1 LRAQKKEFCENF
13 TSVRDADCLLL
24 QIILAQKKTAEQKP
38 RNFILKVI
46 RDYMAEI
53 LKNFQVG
60 YRAAGQPEIER
71 GFSRVILLD
80 SFLRAMRGVKYPR
93 QLAFE
98 LHQVLEFLILKAKA
112 YELDNFVL
120 LNKVAA

>member
-1 LRAQKKEFCENF
+1 
-13 TSVRDADCLLL
+13 
-24 QIILAQKKTAEQKP
+24 
-38 RNFILKVI
+38 
-46 RDYMAEI
+46 MAEI
-53 LKNFQVG
+53 VKNIQVG
-60 YRAAGQPEIER
+60 NGPASQPEIER

-80 SFLRAMRGVKYPR
+80 SFLRAMRGVEYLR